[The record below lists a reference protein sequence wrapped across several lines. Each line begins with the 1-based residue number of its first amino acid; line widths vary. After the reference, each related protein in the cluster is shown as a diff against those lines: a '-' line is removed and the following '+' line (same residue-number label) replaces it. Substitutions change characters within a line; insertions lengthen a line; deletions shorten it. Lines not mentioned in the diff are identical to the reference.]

1 MRSTK
6 LLLLAAPTLVSLGLH
21 QSCFWVPPFVHQARG
36 DPGRLT
42 RYISSSI
49 ADAVILNPA
58 ISADSASSE
67 VNGQVFEGLIDRDL
81 DLSFRGR
88 LAESWQILEEAYLF
102 ADETLRLPDGTAA
115 GPDALHRR
123 LRAAQQAGAPALR
136 GVEDLTVL
144 PAETVTVQIA
154 PPAPRRR
161 PGAPTGPGPSPAPA
175 SAVVRRPARIKF
187 TLRAVD
193 QDFLAG
199 LDRLLG
205 GYMKALDPLR
215 YVTAPDPAT
224 VRAAAAAHVRPTE
237 ENPVIVFHLRRGVRF
252 HDGRELTARDV
263 RFTYETIMDPRNLSP
278 RVPDFEPIKSVETPD
293 PYTVRVTY
301 RELFQPGF

>member
-67 VNGQVFEGLIDRDL
+67 VNNLVFEGLIDRNL

-102 ADETLRLPDGTAA
+102 ADETLRLPDGSAA
-115 GPDALHRR
+115 GAEALLRR
-123 LRAAQQAGAPALR
+123 FRAAQSAGASALR
-136 GVEDLTVL
+136 GVESVAAL

-154 PPAPRRR
+154 PPAPPRR
-161 PGAPTGPGPSPAPA
+161 PGASAAPGPPPPPAIP
-175 SAVVRRPARIKF
+175 VVVHRPARIKF

-193 QDFLAG
+193 QDFFAG

-205 GYMKALDPLR
+205 GYVSGLDP
-215 YVTAPDPAT
+215 
-224 VRAAAAAHVRPTE
+224 
-237 ENPVIVFHLRRGVRF
+237 
-252 HDGRELTARDV
+252 
-263 RFTYETIMDPRNLSP
+263 
-278 RVPDFEPIKSVETPD
+278 
-293 PYTVRVTY
+293 
-301 RELFQPGF
+301 